1 MADLVTT
8 STVDGVAIVSYNRP
22 EKHNALN
29 NEMSAQ
35 ARHAMEWAL
44 AEPDTRVV
52 VLRGEGKSFSSGR
65 DTTQL
70 GGRPG
75 GESHYDWV
83 RESQEIRFA
92 MMDSKKIFVAAMKG
106 YTLGGAFEVCLT
118 CDIRIAADD
127 TQMAL
132 PEINY
137 GILPDTGG
145 TQLLTAIVGP
155 GIAKE
160 LVLTGRR
167 FTAAEAL
174 SWGVV
179 NRVVPAT
186 ELDDAVLD
194 LAKQIAAKAPLALA
208 LGKQLIDSVWTEQMR
223 RGLRSEVI
231 AQSVLFSSEDYA
243 EARAARRENRSPRFI
258 GK

>member
-1 MADLVTT
+1 MGDLVVTEKT
-8 STVDGVAIVSYNRP
+8 DGVAVVSYNRP
-22 EKHNALN
+22 EKHNAMN
-29 NEMSAQ
+29 NEMGAQ
-35 ARHAMEWAL
+35 VREAMHWAL
-44 AEPDTRVV
+44 HDPNTRVV

-65 DTTQL
+65 DITQL

-83 RESQEIRFA
+83 RESQEVRFE
-92 MMDSKKIFVAAMKG
+92 MMASKKIFIAAMKG
-106 YTLGGAFEVCLT
+106 YSLGGAFEVCLT

-127 TQMAL
+127 TQMSL
-132 PEINY
+132 PEITY

-179 NRVVPAT
+179 NRVVPAA
-186 ELDDAVLD
+186 ELDDTVMT
-194 LAKQIAAKAPLALA
+194 LARQIAANAPLALA
-208 LGKQLIDSVWTEQMR
+208 LGKQLIDSVWADQVH
-223 RGLRSEVI
+223 RGLRSEVL
-231 AQSVLFSSEDYA
+231 AQAVLFGSEDYV
-243 EARAARRENRSPRFI
+243 EARAARREGRPAKFI